1 MNASN
6 ENTALHVDVEKTKA
20 YYSALREED
29 LCDCE
34 GCRYYRANVRQAF
47 PKIADYLD
55 SLGMDIAKPFHVSY
69 VELEKENKMLYNAC
83 CYVAFGECGLDFSQ
97 TVDGAV
103 LTRAG
108 ACPDSGVEE
117 PHIELEI
124 IELEMPMK
132 EMEAQD

>member
-1 MNASN
+1 MNASY
-6 ENTALHVDVEKTKA
+6 ENTALRVDIEKTKV

-34 GCRYYRANVRQAF
+34 GCQYYRAHVRQAF
-47 PKIADYLD
+47 PIIADYFD

-69 VELEKENKMLYNAC
+69 VELEKENKMLYMAC

-97 TVDGAV
+97 TFDGAV

-124 IELEMPMK
+124 EELTMRYSK
-132 EMEAQD
+132 EE

>member
-1 MNASN
+1 MKNN
-6 ENTALHVDVEKTKA
+6 ELTIDIEKTKA

-34 GCRYYRANVRQAF
+34 GCRYYRAHVRQAF
-47 PKIADYLD
+47 PIIADYFD

-69 VELEKENKMLYNAC
+69 VELKKENKMLYMAC
-83 CYVAFGECGLDFSQ
+83 CYIAFGDCGLDFSQ
-97 TVDGAV
+97 TIDGAV

-117 PHIELEI
+117 PHIELQI

>member
-1 MNASN
+1 MNASY
-6 ENTALHVDVEKTKA
+6 ENTALRVDIEKTKV

-34 GCRYYRANVRQAF
+34 GCQYYRAHVRQAS
-47 PKIADYLD
+47 PIIADYFD

-69 VELEKENKMLYNAC
+69 VELEKENKMLYMAC

-97 TVDGAV
+97 TFDGAV

-124 IELEMPMK
+124 EELTMRYSK
-132 EMEAQD
+132 EE

>member
-1 MNASN
+1 MKNN
-6 ENTALHVDVEKTKA
+6 ELTIDIEKTKA
-20 YYSALREED
+20 YYSALREEE

-34 GCRYYRANVRQAF
+34 GCQYYRAHVRHAF
-47 PKIADYLD
+47 PIIADYFD

-69 VELEKENKMLYNAC
+69 VELKKENKMLYIAC
-83 CYVAFGECGLDFSQ
+83 CYVAFGDCGLDFSQ
-97 TVDGAV
+97 TIDGMV

-124 IELEMPMK
+124 EELTMCYPK
-132 EMEAQD
+132 EE

>member
-20 YYSALREED
+20 YYSVLREED

-34 GCRYYRANVRQAF
+34 GCRYYRAHVRHVF
-47 PKIADYLD
+47 PIIADYFD

-69 VELEKENKMLYNAC
+69 VELKKENKMLYIAC
-83 CYVAFGECGLDFSQ
+83 CYVAFGDCGLDFSQ
-97 TVDGAV
+97 TIDGMV

-124 IELEMPMK
+124 EELTMRYSK
-132 EMEAQD
+132 EE

>member
-6 ENTALHVDVEKTKA
+6 ENTALRVDVEKTKA
-20 YYSALREED
+20 YYSAFREED

-34 GCRYYRANVRQAF
+34 GCRYYRAHVRHAF
-47 PKIADYLD
+47 PIIADYFD

-69 VELEKENKMLYNAC
+69 VVLKKENKMLYIAC
-83 CYVAFGECGLDFSQ
+83 CYVAFGDCGLDFSQ
-97 TVDGAV
+97 TIDGMV

-124 IELEMPMK
+124 EELTMRYSK
-132 EMEAQD
+132 EE

>member
-1 MNASN
+1 MKNN
-6 ENTALHVDVEKTKA
+6 ELTIDIEKTKA

-34 GCRYYRANVRQAF
+34 GCRYYRAHVRHAF
-47 PKIADYLD
+47 PIIADYFD

-69 VELEKENKMLYNAC
+69 VELKKENKMLYMAC
-83 CYVAFGECGLDFSQ
+83 CYVAFGDCGLDFSQ
-97 TVDGAV
+97 TIDGMV

-124 IELEMPMK
+124 EELTMRYSK
-132 EMEAQD
+132 EE

>member
-1 MNASN
+1 MNASY
-6 ENTALHVDVEKTKA
+6 ENTALHVDIEKTKA
-20 YYSALREED
+20 YYSALREEE

-34 GCRYYRANVRQAF
+34 GCQYYGAHVRHAF
-47 PKIADYLD
+47 PIIADYFD

-69 VELEKENKMLYNAC
+69 VELKKENKMLYIAC
-83 CYVAFGECGLDFSQ
+83 CYVAFGDCGLDFSQ
-97 TVDGAV
+97 TIDGMV

-124 IELEMPMK
+124 EELTMRYSK
-132 EMEAQD
+132 EE

>member
-1 MNASN
+1 MNASY
-6 ENTALHVDVEKTKA
+6 ENTALRVDIEKTKA

-34 GCRYYRANVRQAF
+34 DCRYYRAHVRQAF
-47 PKIADYLD
+47 PKIADYFD

-69 VELEKENKMLYNAC
+69 VELEKENKILYMAC
-83 CYVAFGECGLDFSQ
+83 CYVAFGYSGLDFSQ
-97 TVDGAV
+97 TIDGMV

-124 IELEMPMK
+124 EELTMCYSK
-132 EMEAQD
+132 EE